1 MTYDDV
7 KSSILSRKR
16 KRRGGNSK
24 EGDGEIIILII
35 MLFRDK
41 GVFFIVWHDS
51 ADGVLGEAN

>member
-1 MTYDDV
+1 MLPGSPVTYDDV

-16 KRRGGNSK
+16 KRSGGNSK

-41 GVFFIVWHDS
+41 RYF
-51 ADGVLGEAN
+51 L